1 MWQLLSGKCFSLR
14 QIIFVNHATAIGR
27 QRWDKIGRQV
37 THPEFAA
44 TVDEML
50 KNAPANEIYDLSASR
65 DEGIE

>member
-14 QIIFVNHATAIGR
+14 QIIFVNHATAVGR
-27 QRWDKIGRQV
+27 QWRDKIGRQV

-50 KNAPANEIYDLSASR
+50 KNTPANETYDRSASW
-65 DEGIE
+65 DEGIN